1 MNMVKKNTYTLQKRS
16 AMRKRNDNIVVRR
29 VVLTVIGVAV
39 AVVVAGVI
47 YSLVWSPEKAT
58 KAKLDEMAREYY
70 EGFTYE
76 NLINGAMSQEEI
88 EGVMDKYKVRGFAPV
103 YLRQL
108 LLYNDRE
115 NMKEA
120 GFVKNYCDENLT
132 YVKIYPEA
140 PYDKKSYR
148 VEYNYT
154 CEW

>member
-1 MNMVKKNTYTLQKRS
+1 MVKKNANLV
-16 AMRKRNDNIVVRR
+16 RKRNAARKKNDNIAVRR
-29 VVLTVIGVAV
+29 VIMLVISIAII
-39 AVVVAGVI
+39 AVVAGAVFG
-47 YSLVWSPEKAT
+47 LVWSPEKAT

-70 EGFTYE
+70 EGFVYE
-76 NLINGAMSQEEI
+76 NLINGAMSQDEI

-108 LLYNDRE
+108 LLYNNQE

-148 VEYNYT
+148 VEYNYV

>member
-1 MNMVKKNTYTLQKRS
+1 MVKKNTYAS
-16 AMRKRNDNIVVRR
+16 RKHSVMWKKNDNIVVRR
-29 VVLTVIGVAV
+29 VILTVIGVAI
-39 AVVVAGVI
+39 AVVVVGVI

-76 NLINGAMSQEEI
+76 NLINGAMSQEDI
-88 EGVMDKYKVRGFAPV
+88 EDVMDKYKVRGFAPV

-108 LLYNDRE
+108 LLYNNQE

-148 VEYNYT
+148 VEYNYV

>member
-1 MNMVKKNTYTLQKRS
+1 MNMVKKNTYTSRKRS
-16 AMRKRNDNIVVRR
+16 AMWKKNDNIVVRR
-29 VVLTVIGVAV
+29 VILTVIGVAI
-39 AVVVAGVI
+39 AVVVVGVI

-108 LLYNDRE
+108 LLYNNQE

-148 VEYNYT
+148 VEYKYV

>member
-1 MNMVKKNTYTLQKRS
+1 MVKKNVYAT
-16 AMRKRNDNIVVRR
+16 RKYNVLRKKNDNIVVRR
-29 VVLTVIGVAV
+29 VILAVIGVAI
-39 AVVVAGVI
+39 AVVVFGVI
-47 YSLVWSPEKAT
+47 YGLVWSPEKAT

-76 NLINGAMSQEEI
+76 NLINGAMSQDEI
-88 EGVMDKYKVRGFAPV
+88 EDVMDKYKVRGFAPV

-108 LLYNDRE
+108 LLYNNQE

-120 GFVKNYCDENLT
+120 SFVKNYCDENLT
-132 YVKIYPEA
+132 YMKIYPEA

-148 VEYNYT
+148 VEYNYV

>member
-1 MNMVKKNTYTLQKRS
+1 MVKKNVYAT
-16 AMRKRNDNIVVRR
+16 RKNNVLRKKNDNIVVRR
-29 VVLTVIGVAV
+29 VILAVIGVAIT
-39 AVVVAGVI
+39 VVVVSVI
-47 YSLVWSPEKAT
+47 YCLVWSTEKAT

-76 NLINGAMSQEEI
+76 NLINGAMSQDEI
-88 EGVMDKYKVRGFAPV
+88 ESVMDKYKVRGFAPV

-108 LLYNDRE
+108 LLYNNQE

-120 GFVKNYCDENLT
+120 EFVKNYCDENLT
-132 YVKIYPEA
+132 YMKIYPEA

-148 VEYNYT
+148 VEYNYV

>member
-1 MNMVKKNTYTLQKRS
+1 MNMVKKNTYVSRKYNTL
-16 AMRKRNDNIVVRR
+16 RKKNDNTVVRR
-29 VVLTVIGVAV
+29 VILTVIGVAI
-39 AVVVAGVI
+39 AVVVVGVI
-47 YSLVWSPEKAT
+47 YSLIWSPEKAT

-108 LLYNDRE
+108 LLYNNQE

-148 VEYNYT
+148 VEYNYV

>member
-1 MNMVKKNTYTLQKRS
+1 MVKKNTYTS
-16 AMRKRNDNIVVRR
+16 RKHSTMWKKNDNIVVRR
-29 VVLTVIGVAV
+29 VILAVIGVAI
-39 AVVVAGVI
+39 AVVVVGVI

-58 KAKLDEMAREYY
+58 KAKLDEMARGYY

-76 NLINGAMSQEEI
+76 NLINGAMSQEDI
-88 EGVMDKYKVRGFAPV
+88 EDVMDKYKVRGFAPV

-108 LLYNDRE
+108 LLYNNQE

-148 VEYNYT
+148 VEYNYV

>member
-1 MNMVKKNTYTLQKRS
+1 MNMVKKNTYAS
-16 AMRKRNDNIVVRR
+16 RKHSVMWKKNDNIVVRR
-29 VVLTVIGVAV
+29 VILTVIGVAI
-39 AVVVAGVI
+39 AVVVVGVI

-76 NLINGAMSQEEI
+76 NLINGAMSQEDI
-88 EGVMDKYKVRGFAPV
+88 EDVMDKYKVRGFAPV

-108 LLYNDRE
+108 LLYNNQE

-148 VEYNYT
+148 VEYNYV